1 MAYVYMLECGD
12 GSLYTGITTDLAKRL
27 RDHVDKTSACAK
39 YTRYRTVKRLA
50 MVWETPALNDARKLE
65 YAIHRLT
72 RPQKDALLADLSL
85 FPALFPKLAPDAFH
99 PLPDKRLEDYIKKDA
114 E

>member
-27 RDHVDKTSACAK
+27 RDHVDKT
-39 YTRYRTVKRLA
+39 
-50 MVWETPALNDARKLE
+50 PALNDARKLE

-72 RPQKDALLADLSL
+72 RSQKDALLADLSL